1 MEDISS
7 LFKDDTAT
15 NSRKTDTMIVPV
27 AHDSDS
33 TVVLPLFNKCHLK
46 VSHGNGRPC
55 SRLSGLGALKAVFD
69 RNVLTATTNF
79 VELVISV
86 IPLHFPDP
94 CIYLNWTLF
103 STIFT
108 NAPPPSSP
116 PTISGLIAALSSLTY
131 YLRTGKYCSWYYCH
145 VRIHFGPAQSRT
157 RCSWYA

>member
-69 RNVLTATTNF
+69 RNVLTATTNV

-86 IPLHFPDP
+86 IPLQIGNFSARFSPTLHLRLHRRLFPD
-94 CIYLNWTLF
+94 
-103 STIFT
+103 
-108 NAPPPSSP
+108 
-116 PTISGLIAALSSLTY
+116 
-131 YLRTGKYCSWYYCH
+131 
-145 VRIHFGPAQSRT
+145 
-157 RCSWYA
+157 